1 MGENLQEG
9 RKQGIKSFFQ
19 LLQGGALPL
28 PQTHLADLLGKQGG
42 GAGARLSSN
51 RGLCWSEPGSLSYWM
66 LV

>member
-42 GAGARLSSN
+42 GQGPGFLQTGAYAGVN
-51 RGLCWSEPGSLSYWM
+51 QGP
-66 LV
+66 

>member
-42 GAGARLSSN
+42 G
-51 RGLCWSEPGSLSYWM
+51 RGQAFFKQGPM
-66 LV
+66 LE